1 MESDTAYTWNG
12 VPNNPPQKGTDMSAK
27 KLYEI
32 TTANGTEYGHKL
44 AVDSTGKWV
53 MEIKGTGT
61 VLAMDKNKV
70 TEVLPYTI
78 GIKFLGSGNKT
89 VYQYLAEVGTVEA
102 GGLYLYESLSGMAF
116 VHIVEVDTRSTAAT
130 THFKPIAKIKMEVV

>member
-1 MESDTAYTWNG
+1 MEPDTAYTWNG

-32 TTANGTEYGHKL
+32 TTVNGTEYGHKL

-53 MEIKGTGT
+53 MELKGTGA
-61 VLAMDKNKV
+61 VLAMDKDKV
-70 TEVLPYTI
+70 AEVLPYTI

-89 VYQYLAEVGTVEA
+89 VYQYLAEAGTVEV
-102 GGLYLYESLSGMAF
+102 GGLYLYESIYGMAL
-116 VHIVEVDTRSTAAT
+116 VHVVEVNTRSTTAT
-130 THFKPIAKIKMEVV
+130 THFKPLARIKMEAV

>member
-1 MESDTAYTWNG
+1 MEPDTAYTWNS

-53 MEIKGTGT
+53 MEIKGTGA

-70 TEVLPYTI
+70 AEVLPYTI
-78 GIKFLGSGNKT
+78 GIKFLGNKT
-89 VYQYLAEVGTVEA
+89 MYQYLAEVGTVEV
-102 GGLYLYESLSGMAF
+102 GGLYLYESLYGMAF
-116 VHIVEVDTRSTAAT
+116 VHIVEVDTRITTAT